1 MIVVKSRK
9 NEKTPHRHL
18 PSPQTM
24 SIVSQEEVMTLA
36 RTMRLPRKRDV
47 VLLFKQV
54 EWRLTKRVMIL
65 KWTLLPSDVVSHL
78 LSYIGN
84 ESETESR
91 KMENK
96 DKYARSRDLAVFR
109 EESTNWLRLTHQQAN
124 PRMRESSRRVLIEMG
139 DKLKKHPKFPWEE

>member
-1 MIVVKSRK
+1 
-9 NEKTPHRHL
+9 
-18 PSPQTM
+18 
-24 SIVSQEEVMTLA
+24 MTLA